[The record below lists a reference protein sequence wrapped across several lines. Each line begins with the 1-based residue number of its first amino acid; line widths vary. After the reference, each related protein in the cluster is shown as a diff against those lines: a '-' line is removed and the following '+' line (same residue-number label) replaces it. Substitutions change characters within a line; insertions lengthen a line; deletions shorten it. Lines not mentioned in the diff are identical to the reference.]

1 MRHLLFLFV
10 LLSFSVSCQ
19 AQDVKCY
26 ALTKQGAS
34 VQYSYTYGK
43 KLMGYFVLSVQENSI
58 ENGKTNVKTLWTFL
72 NKKGKPSKSASFAGY
87 GEGMLSV
94 ITIENGSYYM
104 TQDLGLAA
112 GGENRHGNI
121 LKMPASLKVGDSIE
135 GGKLFFENRFMGM
148 TFKNELVY
156 SDFKVVDEVDINT
169 PAGNFHCLK
178 VTGNVKGQYNRTD
191 IDDDQTWYIAP
202 GIGIVREEIHYW
214 GVKKPVILEAYKVC
228 GLELY

>member
-87 GEGMLSV
+87 GEGILSV